1 MPIIGIDLGTTFSAV
16 AYLDP
21 NGAPTTIPNAEGE
34 LTTPSVVLFEKDG
47 EVVVGRA
54 ARRAALVEP
63 GRTADYIKRYMGEAF
78 YPRLVD
84 GKQMTPVV
92 LSSLI
97 LKKLKQDAEKKIGKI
112 EGAVITVPAYFD
124 EARRQATASAGRIAG
139 LNVVDIINEP
149 TAAALA
155 YAYKAMSLG
164 PAKTAVEVR
173 KELATAPSQTV
184 LVYDLGGGTFDVT
197 ILSIN
202 GGDLRVVATTGDV
215 KLGGREW
222 DERLFTLAADSFVHA
237 YGEDPRDSA
246 ACCQNLM
253 LAAEE
258 AKRVLS
264 QRKQTD
270 IVVNYAGKTLAVP
283 VTREQFEE
291 LTADILYRTEN
302 RLGRALKQAGLGWDK
317 IGQVLAVGG
326 STRMPQVLAMLKR
339 VAGKEPNCSLSPD
352 EAVAHGAAIHAAVC
366 LLTNAA
372 KPALP
377 IPPMNP
383 ADESASLASGEI
395 VSPGVIGYFKSKI
408 RDLLQ
413 SIRTHNVNAHS
424 LGVVV
429 YLPDKSER
437 VSVLIP
443 HDTQLPVS
451 VTKTFGTVAD
461 NQKSVTVRVVEGE
474 SKQPEECL
482 PVGACQIQ
490 QLPAGLPKASPIEVT
505 FTYDNSCRL
514 HVKARDTVSGAWAA
528 AVIQRSSGLP
538 AAVAEAG
545 LVEEVAHARVN

>member
-1 MPIIGIDLGTTFSAV
+1 MPLIGIDLGTTFSAV
-16 AYLDP
+16 SYLDAS
-21 NGAPTTIPNAEGE
+21 GTPTTIPNAEGE

-63 GRTADYIKRYMGEAF
+63 GRTADYIKRSMGEAF

-92 LSSLI
+92 LSSYI
-97 LKKLKQDAEKKIGKI
+97 LKKLKQDAEQKIGKI
-112 EGAVITVPAYFD
+112 DGAVITVPAYFD

-149 TAAALA
+149 TSAALA
-155 YAYKAMSLG
+155 YAYKSMTGRAG
-164 PAKTAVEVR
+164 DVGGDVR
-173 KELATAPSQTV
+173 KDLAALPPQTV

-197 ILSIN
+197 ILSIK
-202 GGDLRVVATTGDV
+202 GADLSVVATTGDV

-222 DERLFTLAADSFVHA
+222 DERLFTLAADTFVHA
-237 YGEDPRDSA
+237 HGEDPRDHPTSY
-246 ACCQNLM
+246 QNLM

-270 IVVNYAGKTLAVP
+270 IVVNHAGKSLAVP
-283 VTREQFEE
+283 VTREQFEQ
-291 LTADILYRTEN
+291 LSADILYRTEN
-302 RLGRALKQAGLGWDK
+302 RLGRALKQAKLTWDK
-317 IGQVLAVGG
+317 IDQVLAVGG
-326 STRMPQVLAMLKR
+326 STRMPQVLEMLKR
-339 VAGKEPNCSLSPD
+339 VTGREPNCTLSPD

-366 LLTNAA
+366 ALGTGPRVVPATGARNQAGDAAEAASEPPAPGLL
-372 KPALP
+372 
-377 IPPMNP
+377 
-383 ADESASLASGEI
+383 S
-395 VSPGVIGYFKSKI
+395 YFKNKV
-408 RDLLQ
+408 RELLL
-413 SIRTHNVNAHS
+413 SIRTTNVNAHS

-429 YLPDKSER
+429 YSADKSER

-451 VTKTFGTVAD
+451 VTKRFGTVTD

-474 SKQPEECL
+474 SKSPGECL

-490 QLPAGLPKASPIEVT
+490 QLPVGLPKASPIDVT

-528 AVIQRSSGLP
+528 AVIERSSGLP
-538 AAVAEAG
+538 AGTLEAG
-545 LVEEVAHARVN
+545 LADEVTRARVS